1 MSNLY
6 SIRFKKNNTILD
18 IVSFRLQRNQAQTKS
33 LHLSQALK
41 SIEVI
46 ISVLTMV
53 SSMKPDSI
61 LAETQHNSSLQIA
74 ISVPLYLTETSCVV
88 LALNPDLPK

>member
-1 MSNLY
+1 M
-6 SIRFKKNNTILD
+6 
-18 IVSFRLQRNQAQTKS
+18 QRNQAQTKS

-53 SSMKPDSI
+53 SSMKPMKPDSI